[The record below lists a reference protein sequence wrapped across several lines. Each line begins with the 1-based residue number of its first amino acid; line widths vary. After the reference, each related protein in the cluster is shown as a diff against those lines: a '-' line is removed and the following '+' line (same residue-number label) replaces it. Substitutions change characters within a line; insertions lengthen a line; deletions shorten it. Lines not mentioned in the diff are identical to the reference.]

1 MDFLGIGLPEL
12 IVVLLIA
19 VIAVIAVGPRR
30 LPELAVQLTRAVR
43 QLRGRR

>member
-12 IVVLLIA
+12 ILALLVA
-19 VIAVIAVGPRR
+19 VIVAGPRR
-30 LPELAVQLTRAVR
+30 LPETALRLARTIL